1 MCNFWIKNHILT
13 DTQTSDRCNEYKC
26 NIHKSL
32 YKNTANSVTLK
43 NTRDENTCPE
53 YEQSVIYS
61 LTVLLRTMSQPCI
74 FSQYSWLLLCKPF
87 NFFFILRK
95 LTQWCAVL
103 GCFYWLQMK
112 RVRCYLRI
120 VFCPI
125 FYYNHHDQG
134 SQRKQVF
141 VWHGNLYSSKLQKY
155 DFCGYSV
162 KTKYSID

>member
-1 MCNFWIKNHILT
+1 MNIKVKY
-13 DTQTSDRCNEYKC
+13 S
-26 NIHKSL
+26 HKSL

-43 NTRDENTCPE
+43 NTREENTCPE

-61 LTVLLRTMSQPCI
+61 LQCNCFIENNVTAVEVRSCI
-74 FSQYSWLLLCKPF
+74 FSQYSWLLLSLHVLCWGTCKPF

-141 VWHGNLYSSKLQKY
+141 VWHGKLYSSKLQKY